1 MRKKTHRDIGDYE
14 LSSLLPGLLQSIP
27 DWSPCFPPSLCSVC
41 LGHHRQNDPV
51 EIWVRRVPPAH
62 TLPVASHLIQSKSR
76 NSSVFNKVFMPG
88 SSLCPHQSF
97 SCFLESV
104 SLASWH
110 PPFPPTLGSSHW
122 PLSHPECSS
131 LTLPSWLLPSH
142 AFLKKHLLSK
152 SSLTTLSKITVP
164 LAPYLSPFLLYI
176 FPL

>member
-1 MRKKTHRDIGDYE
+1 MSCHLSCLDYCNRF
-14 LSSLLPGLLQSIP
+14 LTGLPASLLLSVRSVWDTTGRMILLKFESDVFLPLTPFQWLPILSRVKAEIHLC
-27 DWSPCFPPSLCSVC
+27 STKSLCLARLSV
-41 LGHHRQNDPV
+41 LTFV
-51 EIWVRRVPPAH
+51 
-62 TLPVASHLIQSKSR
+62 
-76 NSSVFNKVFMPG
+76 
-88 SSLCPHQSF
+88 QSF

-131 LTLPSWLLPSH
+131 LTLPSWLLPSR